1 MNYVVA
7 FLVVFVVTAAVWI
20 AAATIYNLLIG
31 GFNFGEL
38 SAFARKSA
46 LLVAL
51 ASAVLFV
58 PFGGWLAL
66 AIWWIGVVALFGM
79 DFWEAK
85 IIVVLLLRDPDCAH
99 GLAVTLKL
107 PRVCASSTPNT

>member
-7 FLVVFVVTAAVWI
+7 FVVVFVVTAAVWI
-20 AAATIYNLLIG
+20 AAATIYNLLMG

-38 SAFARKSA
+38 SAFVWKSA

-85 IIVVLLLRDPDCAH
+85 IIVVIIWACCFVIRIVLM
-99 GLAVTLKL
+99 
-107 PRVCASSTPNT
+107 ASL